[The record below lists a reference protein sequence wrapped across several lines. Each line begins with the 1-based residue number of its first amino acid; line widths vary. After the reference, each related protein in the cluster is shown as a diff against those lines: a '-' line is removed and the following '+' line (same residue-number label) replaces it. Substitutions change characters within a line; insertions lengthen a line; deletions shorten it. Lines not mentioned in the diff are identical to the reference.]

1 LTSLLTVALL
11 QCYCFSIGCVLW
23 RRIYKPETLPPAAW
37 PLGKW
42 GSTINALAVVFCVY
56 AFFWAFWPQVYPF
69 TAVDFNWASPVY
81 TFVLIGAMIYFVVKG
96 KKKYFGPV
104 TEVEGRF

>member
-1 LTSLLTVALL
+1 
-11 QCYCFSIGCVLW
+11 VLW